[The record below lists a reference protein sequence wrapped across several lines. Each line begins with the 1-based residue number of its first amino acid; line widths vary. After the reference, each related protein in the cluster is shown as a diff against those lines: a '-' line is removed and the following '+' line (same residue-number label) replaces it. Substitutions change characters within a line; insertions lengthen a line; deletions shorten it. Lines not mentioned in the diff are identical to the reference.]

1 MKILLAHNSYQQQGG
16 EDSVVKAEVE
26 LLRSHANEV
35 MVYRRNN
42 LEIKRSSLFSS
53 AVSTIWSRRTSDE
66 LGLLC
71 DTFQP
76 DIIHAHNTF
85 PLISP
90 SLYWLASKR
99 KIPIVQT
106 LHNFRLLCPQAM
118 FLRKG
123 VACEDCLGKVPWRA
137 VTRRCYH
144 SSALQSALI
153 ANMLMTHRAAGTY
166 QNRVSAFI
174 AMNGFCRK
182 KFIAGGLP
190 AERIHIKP
198 NFVEASHTPN
208 WEDRRDGLF
217 IGRLSEEKGIA
228 VLIAAAALLSASNT
242 RAIESLRIKIVGIGP
257 LSPQVG
263 QAFKDD
269 YLALKNREEI
279 FSLLHKTLFLVVPST
294 CYENFPLVV
303 AEAFSCGVPVIAS
316 RHGSLADIVNDGVN
330 GLLFHPG
337 DAADLAGKIAWA
349 QANPE
354 KMQAMGRAAYQEY
367 LAKYSPAVN
376 YRIMTDIYRHAL
388 VTQGSRDESQKK

>member
-1 MKILLAHNSYQQQGG
+1 MKILLVHNSYQQQGG

-26 LLRSHANEV
+26 LLRSHTNEV
-35 MVYRRNN
+35 MVYRRSNQ
-42 LEIKRSSLFSS
+42 EIKRSSLFSS
-53 AVSTIWSRRTSDE
+53 AVATIWSNRTSDE

-90 SLYWLASKR
+90 SLYWLASKK

-144 SSALQSALI
+144 KSALQSALI
-153 ANMLMTHRAAGTY
+153 ANMLMTHRTAGTY

-174 AMNGFCRK
+174 AMNGFCRE

-190 AERIHIKP
+190 PERIHIKP
-198 NFVEASHTPN
+198 NFVEASHAPN
-208 WEDRRDGLF
+208 WEDRRDALF

-228 VLIAAAALLSASNT
+228 VLIAAAALLSASNI
-242 RAIESLRIKIVGIGP
+242 RHRESLRIKIVGIGP
-257 LSPQVG
+257 LSSEVE

-269 YLALKNREEI
+269 YLALKNRQEI
-279 FSLLHKTLFLVVPST
+279 FDLLHTARFLIVPST

-330 GLLFHPG
+330 GLLFTPG

-354 KMQAMGRAAYQEY
+354 KLQAMGRAAYQDY
-367 LAKYSPAVN
+367 LAKYSPGVN
-376 YRIMTDIYRHAL
+376 YQIMTTIYRHAL
-388 VTQGSRDESQKK
+388 ATQGQRDESPKN